1 MESAAAL
8 NLLTTSLWEQSCSGA
23 HRESSSYMLAAHVLY
38 RSALRGLRA
47 VSPLLSRSSS
57 KLSRGLRGRR
67 DAQELLAAWGR
78 SSRDSSRPTVWVH
91 TSSVG
96 EALQARSVLEAIR
109 KRAPQIQ
116 VASTFF
122 SPSAEN
128 LGSAYPA
135 DVTAYL
141 PWDLPETMATVL
153 DALQPS
159 ALLFTQKE
167 IWPTLT
173 AEAVERKVPIF
184 LIAGTLAQGAARLG
198 WPMRRMLAPTFA
210 SLQAVGAISPE
221 DGARFRQLSTPSHR
235 IFVTG
240 DPGIDSA
247 WNRASGVDQRAP
259 HMRLFSE
266 EQGPVLVAGSTSESD
281 EAVLIPA
288 LTQVRRTNPDLRLVL
303 APHEPARCNFVRLKQ
318 KLKES
323 GWTPITLAEAEKR
336 GELCGTDAIVVER
349 LGVLADLYSVATVA
363 YVGGGFHAHGLH
375 SVLEPAAA
383 SVPVLF
389 GPRYQGSYSASR
401 LLDLEGAKMATDID
415 SMARQLREWLSD
427 QKKIITTGRCA
438 LRYIEEHRGS
448 AVRTAELVTPYLSES
463 I

>member
-1 MESAAAL
+1 MESPAPL

-23 HRESSSYMLAAHVLY
+23 RRESSSYMLAAHVLY
-38 RSALRGLRA
+38 QSALRGLRA
-47 VSPLLSRSSS
+47 VSPLLSRGSS

-78 SSRDSSRPTVWVH
+78 SSRDSSRPTLWVH

-128 LGSAYPA
+128 LRSAYPA

-141 PWDLPETMATVL
+141 PWDLPSTMGAVL
-153 DALQPS
+153 DTLHPS

-167 IWPTLT
+167 VWPTLT
-173 AEAVERKVPIF
+173 AEAVARKVPTF

-198 WPMRRMLAPTFA
+198 WPVRWLLAPTFS
-210 SLQAVGAISPE
+210 SLHAVAAISPE
-221 DGARFRQLSTPSHR
+221 DGERFRQLCIPSHR

-247 WNRASGVDQRAP
+247 WSHASGVNHGAP
-259 HMRLFSE
+259 HMRLFRE
-266 EQGPVLVAGSTSESD
+266 EPGPVLVAGSTWESD

-288 LTQVRRTNPDLRLVL
+288 LARVRRTSPDLRLVL
-303 APHEPARCNFVRLKQ
+303 APHEPARCNFVRLRR
-318 KLKES
+318 KLEES
-323 GWTPITLAEAEKR
+323 GWTPTTLAEAEKR
-336 GELCGTDAIVVER
+336 GKLSGTDAIVVER

-363 YVGGGFHAHGLH
+363 YVGGGFHANGLH

-389 GPRYQGSYSASR
+389 GPRYEGSHSASR
-401 LLDLEGAKMATDID
+401 LLAVEGARTATDSD
-415 SMARQLREWLSD
+415 SIARQLQEWLSD
-427 QKKIITTGRCA
+427 QKRMISTGRRA

-448 AVRTAELVTPYLSES
+448 AARTAELVIPYLSES
-463 I
+463 T

>member
-1 MESAAAL
+1 
-8 NLLTTSLWEQSCSGA
+8 
-23 HRESSSYMLAAHVLY
+23 MLPAHVLY
-38 RSALRGLRA
+38 RSALRSFRA
-47 VSPLLSRSSS
+47 VSPLLSGGSS
-57 KLSRGLRGRR
+57 KLARGLRGRR
-67 DAQELLAAWGR
+67 DAQEQLTEWGH
-78 SSRDSSRPTVWVH
+78 SRRNTTRPTVWVH
-91 TSSVG
+91 ASSVG
-96 EALQARSVLEAIR
+96 EALQARAVLEAIR
-109 KRAPQIQ
+109 ERVPKIQ

-128 LGSAYPA
+128 LRSAYPA
-135 DVTAYL
+135 DVTTYL

-159 ALLFTQKE
+159 ALLFTQRE
-167 IWPTLT
+167 VWPTLT
-173 AEAVERKVPIF
+173 AEAVARKVPIF

-221 DGARFRQLSTPSHR
+221 DGARFRQLCTPSHR

-247 WNRASGVDQRAP
+247 WNRASEVDQSAP

-266 EQGPVLVAGSTSESD
+266 KQGPVLVAGSTWVSD

-288 LTQVRRTNPDLRLVL
+288 LTQARRTSPDLRLVV
-303 APHEPARCNFVRLKQ
+303 APHEPARCDFVLLKQ
-318 KLKES
+318 RLEEN
-323 GWTPITLAEAEKR
+323 GWTPITLAAAEKR
-336 GELCGTDAIVVER
+336 GDLCGTDAIVVER

-401 LLDLEGAKMATDID
+401 LLALEGGKMVTDSD

-427 QKKIITTGRCA
+427 QKKITTTGRCA